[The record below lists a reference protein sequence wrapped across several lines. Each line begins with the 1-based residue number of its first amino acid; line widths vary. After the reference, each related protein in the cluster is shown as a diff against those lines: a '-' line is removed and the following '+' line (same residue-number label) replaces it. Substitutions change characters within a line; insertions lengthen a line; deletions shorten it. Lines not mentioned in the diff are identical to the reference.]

1 MCMTDIRP
9 APGNRNSN
17 RVLLLVL
24 VMSSVAMLVLGI
36 TIFVLFMSAS
46 EQNKRIMMSY
56 AEHQSSM
63 LQSVMQLVPEHT
75 DLNAEPPE
83 LVREHIRQTLAR
95 NPVIT
100 DSGEMLF
107 AYRAGNR
114 IRFVSPYRFSTAIP
128 YDLPEDHPSVQAMRL
143 ALDGHAGVMYTRDYR
158 DVPVLAAF
166 VPVEGMN
173 LGIEVKIDAEEVRK
187 PFLYTALVA
196 ALAACI
202 IIVIGILLMR
212 RVTRP
217 LIETLEENESKYR
230 TLFESANEGIMVV
243 SDRIEECNDQ
253 VVRLLGYDK
262 SEIIGRRVIDFTP
275 ERQPHG
281 GRPVEVTHDR
291 FELARQG
298 KPQYF
303 VWRSRRKDGS
313 EIDVDVMLKA
323 ARVGNRVMVLTTL
336 LDITD
341 RRRAELELRRK
352 EKEVAD
358 AREHLT
364 HMARLSTM
372 GEMAAGIAHE
382 INQPLAAIST
392 YAQGCKRMLDNG
404 LTDARELGEPLD
416 KIATQALRAGE
427 VIRRLR
433 GFIKKSASELELV
446 DINELVAEVV
456 QLAEVDARKH
466 GIDVHLH
473 LAANLPEVR
482 VDPVQL
488 QQVILNLIRNAL
500 EAMEETPR
508 QRARVD
514 VHTGLDEKGQ
524 VGIRVVDAGPGLSE
538 DALRRVFDPFFTTKA
553 TGMGMGLSISHSIIA
568 AHGGQLT
575 VHNNDTGIGA
585 TFAVTLMARPRL
597 PSVGSGPML

>member
-1 MCMTDIRP
+1 MKHR
-9 APGNRNSN
+9 NRY
-17 RVLLLVL
+17 RFLLLTL
-24 VMSSVAMLVLGI
+24 VMSSVAVLVLGL
-36 TIFVLFMSAS
+36 TIFVLFMAAS

-56 AEHQSSM
+56 AEHQAST
-63 LQSVMQLVPEHT
+63 LQSVMQLVPEA
-75 DLNAEPPE
+75 NRNNPEPPE
-83 LVREHIRQTLAR
+83 LVVEHIRQTLAR

-100 DSGEMLF
+100 DSGEMQF
-107 AYRAGNR
+107 AYHADGV
-114 IRFVSPYRFSTAIP
+114 IHFVSPYRFAT
-128 YDLPEDHPSVQAMRL
+128 DLPPVVPENHPSVQAMHL
-143 ALDGHAGVMYTRDYR
+143 ALDGHSGVMITRDYR
-158 DVPVLAAF
+158 NVEVLAAF

-173 LGIEVKIDAEEVRK
+173 LGIVVKIDVAEVRN
-187 PFLYTALVA
+187 PFIKTALYAGLVT
-196 ALAACI
+196 LGV
-202 IIVIGILLMR
+202 IVLGTLVMQG
-212 RVTRP
+212 VSKP
-217 LIETLEENESKYR
+217 LIQTLEENETKYR
-230 TLFESANEGIMVV
+230 TLFESANEGIMVI

-253 VVRLLGYDK
+253 VSRLLGYDK
-262 SEIIGRRVIDFTP
+262 TELIGRGIVDFTT

-281 GRPVEVTHDR
+281 DNSVEMAQSR
-291 FELARQG
+291 FDLARKG

-303 VWRSRRKDGS
+303 VWRSRRKDGN

-323 ARVGNRVMVLTTL
+323 VHVGNKVVVLATL

-341 RRRAELELRRK
+341 RRRAEIELRLK

-404 LTDARELGEPLD
+404 LTDARELAEPLE

-446 DINELVAEVV
+446 DINDLVSEVV

-466 GIDVHLH
+466 GISVHVHL
-473 LAANLPEVR
+473 ATDVQEVR

-508 QRARVD
+508 ERARVD
-514 VHTGLDEKGQ
+514 VYTAQEDNGQ
-524 VGIRVVDAGPGLSE
+524 VIVRVVDCGPGLSE

-568 AHGGQLT
+568 THGGQLS
-575 VHNNDTGIGA
+575 VSNNDSGLGA
-585 TFAVTLMARPRL
+585 TFTIALNAKTLRVPDADYPKNI
-597 PSVGSGPML
+597 

>member
-1 MCMTDIRP
+1 MKLR
-9 APGNRNSN
+9 NRYRILS
-17 RVLLLVL
+17 LTL
-24 VMSSVAMLVLGI
+24 VMSSVAVLVLGA
-36 TIFVLFMSAS
+36 TIFVLFIAAS

-63 LQSVMQLVPEHT
+63 LQSVMQLVPEQT
-75 DLNAEPPE
+75 RLNAEPPE
-83 LVREHIRQTLAR
+83 LVVEHIRQTLSR

-107 AYRAGNR
+107 AYRADDV
-114 IRFVSPYRFSTAIP
+114 IHFISPYRFATDVPPVLS
-128 YDLPEDHPSVQAMRL
+128 ENHPSVQAMRL
-143 ALDGHAGVMYTRDYR
+143 ALDGHAGVMYTTDYR
-158 DVPVLAAF
+158 GVRVLAAF
-166 VPVEGMN
+166 VPVEDMN
-173 LGIEVKIDAEEVRK
+173 LGIVVKIDADEVRK
-187 PFLYTALVA
+187 PFIYTAFYAGLATLV
-196 ALAACI
+196 
-202 IIVIGILLMR
+202 IIVLGIFVMQ
-212 RVTRP
+212 RVSKP
-217 LIETLEENESKYR
+217 LIDTLEENESKYR

-253 VVRLLGYDK
+253 VSRLLGFDK
-262 SEIIGRRVIDFTP
+262 SEIIGRRIVDFTP

-281 GRPVEVTHDR
+281 DHASDITISR

-303 VWRSRRKDGS
+303 LWRSQRKDGS

-323 ARVGNRVMVLTTL
+323 VRVGNRVMVLTTL
-336 LDITD
+336 LDITA
-341 RRRAELELRRK
+341 RRRAEIELRQK

-404 LTDARELGEPLD
+404 LTDARELSEPLE
-416 KIATQALRAGE
+416 KMATQALRAGE

-433 GFIKKSASELELV
+433 SFIKKSASELELI
-446 DINELVAEVV
+446 DANELVAEVV
-456 QLAEVDARKH
+456 LLAEVDSRKH
-466 GIDVHLH
+466 GIPVSLH
-473 LAANLPEVR
+473 LADGLPEVR

-488 QQVILNLIRNAL
+488 QQVLLNLIRNAL
-500 EAMEETPR
+500 EAMENSPR
-508 QRARVD
+508 ERARVD
-514 VHTGLDEKGQ
+514 VYTAQEDNGQ
-524 VGIRVVDAGPGLSE
+524 ISIRVVDAGPGLSE
-538 DALRRVFDPFFTTKA
+538 DALRRVFDPFFTTKV
-553 TGMGMGLSISHSIIA
+553 TGMGMGLSISHSIIT

-575 VHNNDTGIGA
+575 AYNNPNGIGA
-585 TFAVTLMARPRL
+585 TFVVLLMARPARV
-597 PSVGSGPML
+597 PDVTNSMI